1 MIGLVVFIHVIIS
14 LLLMTVIL
22 MQSSKG
28 GGLAGAFGG
37 GGGVGS
43 MFGGRGVA
51 TFLSKVTTVLAVL
64 FMLSSVGQVMIR
76 KTTTGPKSVIQEE
89 VNKSAGTSPAAKLP
103 GLPGQLQTQ
112 QSQTPV
118 QKDTTKK

>member
-1 MIGLVVFIHVIIS
+1 
-14 LLLMTVIL
+14 MTVIL

-51 TFLSKVTTVLAVL
+51 TFLSKVTTILAVL

-76 KTTTGPKSVIQEE
+76 KTSTGPKSVIQEE
-89 VNKSAGTSPAAKLP
+89 VSKSVGTSPAAKLP

>member
-1 MIGLVVFIHVIIS
+1 MYAIVVILHVLIS

-51 TFLSKVTTVLAVL
+51 TFLSKVTTILAIL
-64 FMLSSVGQVMIR
+64 FMLSSIGQVLISKSR
-76 KTTTGPKSVIQEE
+76 SGPQSVIQQEL
-89 VNKSAGTSPAAKLP
+89 NKPTTTSPAAKLP
-103 GLPGQLQTQ
+103 GLPGTTT
-112 QSQTPV
+112 QTPV
-118 QKDTTKK
+118 KQDTTKK

>member
-103 GLPGQLQTQ
+103 GLPGQLPIQ